1 MHATKA
7 CSDTIGWCNSGYKWT
22 TNWNQKTR
30 NLRTSHQIL
39 HIYRDYSVHWCFSD
53 NVSVPPPP
61 AHKEATFV
69 TQNTTTTAES
79 NNNNINN
86 NNNKEMF
93 TVSPFSHQSVH
104 LQTVFFSFPIQ
115 LLVSSI
121 YRLEKARELVVH
133 LTRNKH
139 FPRSSR
145 RTIVNPLSNLW
156 SVCFLP

>member
-1 MHATKA
+1 MLTLSDHSYSLQNWFAANAKPLLFSTQKCA
-7 CSDTIGWCNSGYKWT
+7 CMQPKLAQTRLVDVTRAISG
-22 TNWNQKTR
+22 NWNQKTR

-104 LQTVFFSFPIQ
+104 LQTAFFFFSHSVACVF
-115 LLVSSI
+115 
-121 YRLEKARELVVH
+121 H
-133 LTRNKH
+133 L
-139 FPRSSR
+139 
-145 RTIVNPLSNLW
+145 
-156 SVCFLP
+156 